1 MQTTVRA
8 APQRVHHHQRGTAA
22 VLALVPLLP
31 PLLPAPSLPSRP
43 APMPLTL
50 AALLVAGP
58 RAAAPRQFLLG
69 GRGDRLAVDLDDQYV
84 AIIRRQWTFAQID
97 ISGPGQAQDPLLD
110 RRGRRCRP
118 QKHLPESAGDLEAH
132 PRGQP
137 AAPPDEQ
144 RGVSVAGQPQRHV
157 QGVDTVPAAAAR
169 HEERPDVGDRPAT
182 GLEGPLGGGV
192 RHAIAAGLPGPRVEP
207 IMTCPEEELD
217 QQASQRPQESQ
228 QGRLELEER
237 RGSLVIRAVRDD
249 LVEPLMGLCR
259 RSSTVGG
266 QAATG
271 GLLAQVLMGTDS

>member
-1 MQTTVRA
+1 
-8 APQRVHHHQRGTAA
+8 
-22 VLALVPLLP
+22 
-31 PLLPAPSLPSRP
+31 
-43 APMPLTL
+43 MPLTL
-50 AALLVAGP
+50 AALVVAGP

-84 AIIRRQWTFAQID
+84 AIIRGQWTFAQID

-137 AAPPDEQ
+137 AEPPDEQ
-144 RGVSVAGQPQRHV
+144 RAVSVAGQPQRHV

-182 GLEGPLGGGV
+182 GLEGPPGVGV
-192 RHAIAAGLPGPRVEP
+192 RHAIAAGLPGPQVEL

-217 QQASQRPQESQ
+217 QQASERPQESQ

-237 RGSLVIRAVRDD
+237 RGSLVIRAGRDD
-249 LVEPLMGLCR
+249 LVEPLMGLAR

-266 QAATG
+266 QAAAG
-271 GLLAQVLMGTDS
+271 GLLSQVLMGTDS